1 MSRID
6 GWRRWL
12 VGIIALV
19 GVLCLFIWGVRSMQ
33 PDLGRKVNPETQRAV
48 ARAEISAAVDG
59 LLSSAGALSN
69 IDAPEATR
77 LNVDDAAAHAV
88 PSLARFAS
96 WGQSVQA
103 LEPDLR
109 HGAIRLT
116 MPQALRLRDVLG
128 KRIEWP
134 DAALR
139 DAIER
144 PMTGALGSWEEAV
157 RLSRLGCATL
167 KSALIGE
174 VLSAAPWS
182 TPLRDVSEAL
192 GKLRRETPEEP
203 LQYLR
208 RLHSAV
214 PELKRSLD
222 GVRSLKAGLDELLKT
237 RSFQE
242 LHRLFS
248 TSELLRESCSLDA
261 ESIETQFLLT
271 EGAASGLLVETEAG
285 ISVSDELNRVEEAVT
300 AFLDLDLFSVPG
312 PSECKLA
319 QDGPFEWVP
328 QGISA
333 ANKALRAVPKQT
345 LLGLARLQKTGRGN
359 LMDHVSGALPRAA
372 CEKVTQLVCTHLKR
386 GRAVQTQRQ
395 GVGALRRRASSL
407 ALASRDLREIGEQAR
422 DLGCARAFGLSDA
435 EDYAR
440 TLMDQ
445 GDNVVVENL
454 NAIRARL
461 EQVPSSNDEPR
472 AIRERAMD
480 QIRLQRMEVGAV
492 AVGIIE
498 PALLFLEQSGAQL
511 RSQEHRWKAALI
523 DINRGRPVNASD
535 APDSGLFA
543 FERLLGI
550 FLVRTNETCELAA
563 SGSVSNL
570 MGERSGVFYDLG
582 RHLVA
587 AIGQQCGSKDH
598 G

>member
-1 MSRID
+1 MGS
-6 GWRRWL
+6 
-12 VGIIALV
+12 IALV
-19 GVLCLFIWGVRSMQ
+19 GALGAFIWCVRSMQ
-33 PDLGRKVNPETQRAV
+33 PDLGRKVKPETQKAV
-48 ARAEISAAVDG
+48 GRAEISEAVDG
-59 LLSSAGALSN
+59 LLSSGAAPSN
-69 IDAPEATR
+69 GDASGATR
-77 LNVDDAAAHAV
+77 RNFDHAASQEL
-88 PSLARFAS
+88 PSLASFAS
-96 WGQSVQA
+96 WGQTVQA

-109 HGAIRLT
+109 HASGRLT
-116 MPQALRLRDVLG
+116 LPGALRLRDVLG
-128 KRIEWP
+128 KHVEWS

-139 DAIER
+139 DAVER

-157 RLSRLGCATL
+157 RLSRLGCAEL
-167 KSALIGE
+167 KRALIGE
-174 VLSAAPWS
+174 VLRAAPWS
-182 TPLRDVSEAL
+182 SPLRDVSVTL
-192 GKLRRETPEEP
+192 GKLRNEAPEEP
-203 LQYLR
+203 LQHLR

-222 GVRSLKAGLDELLKT
+222 GVHSLKAGLDELLKT
-237 RSFQE
+237 RSFKE
-242 LHRLFS
+242 LNRLFS
-248 TSELLRESCSLDA
+248 DSELLRESCSLDP
-261 ESIETQFLLT
+261 ESLETQFLLT

-285 ISVSDELNRVEEAVT
+285 IWVSEELNRVEEVVT
-300 AFLDLDLFSVPG
+300 AFLDLELFNMPG
-312 PSECKLA
+312 PAECNLS

-328 QGISA
+328 QGLLA
-333 ANKALRAVPKQT
+333 ANNALRAVPKQT
-345 LLGLARLQKTGRGN
+345 LLGLARLQNTARGN
-359 LMDHVSGALPRAA
+359 LMDDVSGALPRAA

-386 GRAVQTQRQ
+386 GRAVQTQSK
-395 GVGALRRRASSL
+395 GVGALRRRAGSL

-422 DLGCARAFGLSDA
+422 KLGCSRAFGVSDA

-440 TLMDQ
+440 TLIDQ
-445 GDNVVVENL
+445 GDHVVAENL

-461 EQVPSSNDEPR
+461 DQIPSSNDDEPR

-480 QIRLQRMEVGAV
+480 QIRLQRLEVGAV

-498 PALLFLEQSGAQL
+498 PALLFLEHSGAEF
-511 RSQEHRWKAALI
+511 RSQEQRWKAALI

-582 RHLVA
+582 RNLVA